1 MIQAESITRVYY
13 IGGEEIR
20 AVNDLSLSID
30 KGEFL
35 SIVGPSG
42 SGKTTLLHLLG
53 LLDSPD
59 AGRVVFDGTDMSTLS
74 PHELTRKRR
83 EMIGF
88 VFQEYNLLPVLNA
101 MENVELPLRYQKV
114 PVKERRRRAMEALE
128 RVGLEKRMKNRPTQ
142 LSGGEQQRVAI
153 ARALI
158 TDPVLVLADEPTG
171 ELDTANS
178 CRIIELMRDI
188 NRESDQTVAI
198 VTHNPMV
205 ADYTR
210 RIITLRDGKIFSDVA
225 GPEVDLE
232 CDGGPVV

>member
-1 MIQAESITRVYY
+1 MIQAEGITRVYN
-13 IGGEEIR
+13 IGGEEIK

-53 LLDSPD
+53 LLDEPD
-59 AGRVVFDGTDMSTLS
+59 AGRVVIDGVDMSTLS
-74 PHELTRKRR
+74 AHELTRMRR
-83 EMIGF
+83 ERIGF

-114 PVKERRRRAMEALE
+114 PAKERHRRAVEALE

-225 GPEVDLE
+225 GPEADLE
-232 CDGGPVV
+232 CDAGPVV

>member
-1 MIQAESITRVYY
+1 MIQAEGITRVYQ

-20 AVNDLSLSID
+20 AVNDISLNID

-59 AGRVVFDGTDMSTLS
+59 AGHVVFDGTDMSTLS

-101 MENVELPLRYQKV
+101 VENVELPLRYQKV
-114 PVKERRRRAMEALE
+114 PAGERHRRAVEALE

-188 NRESDQTVAI
+188 NRESNQTVAI

-225 GPEVDLE
+225 GPEADLE
-232 CDGGPVV
+232 CDAGPVV